1 MGRAK
6 ILKQLSQIAD
16 ELNYPP
22 KTFYNHIQKNKR
34 LKDEIYS
41 GLQPPKKQK
50 LIYEEF
56 GYPPGVDKKDYDD
69 V

>member
-56 GYPPGVDKKDYDD
+56 
-69 V
+69 